1 MEMSI
6 RQLNEFIRMIDEW
19 LEEPHSLSKD
29 WVILLQYARQKFTE
43 EADNKLKRLG
53 GYDK

>member
-1 MEMSI
+1 MTIS
-6 RQLNEFIRMIDEW
+6 QLNRFIQMIDEW

-43 EADNKLKRLG
+43 EADEKLRKLG

>member
-1 MEMSI
+1 MSI
-6 RQLNEFIRMIDEW
+6 RQLNEFIHMIDEW

-29 WVILLQYARQKFTE
+29 WVMLLQYARKLFQE